1 MSDEEKTP
9 YDFLKEFTLNNADDT
24 WKPFSQLLVVLL
36 EDYTDQLDGS
46 WQNTRD
52 RETIIRQQSEKE
64 SYQKLL
70 FVLDNLLNPP
80 PETEEEPET
89 DTSESA

>member
-1 MSDEEKTP
+1 MSEDEKTP
-9 YDFLKEFTLNNADDT
+9 YDFLKEFTLNNADDV
-24 WKPFSQLLVVLL
+24 WKPFCRLLVNYLN
-36 EDYTDQLDGS
+36 DQINQLNGM
-46 WQNTRD
+46 WQATRD

-70 FVLDNLLNPP
+70 FLDNLLNPP